1 MTQTL
6 DLRRMI
12 YTSMIAA
19 LIIIGA
25 YISIPLPFSPVPIAM
40 SNLFVILGG
49 LLLGKKWGFTSVAIY
64 LFLGIIGLPV
74 FAGGKGGLA
83 HFIGPTG
90 GYLIGFAVAAFIVG
104 AIVEMGK
111 HSILK
116 DSLAVLIGFTII
128 FAFGVPWLMYT
139 LKLSLGETLTAGVI
153 PFIPGAIFKSI
164 VVVGLAK
171 IIRPLIHTSL
181 KANSL

>member
-1 MTQTL
+1 
-6 DLRRMI
+6 
-12 YTSMIAA
+12 
-19 LIIIGA
+19 
-25 YISIPLPFSPVPIAM
+25 M

-139 LKLSLGETLTAGVI
+139 LKLSLGEALTAGVI
-153 PFIPGAIFKSI
+153 PFIP
-164 VVVGLAK
+164 
-171 IIRPLIHTSL
+171 
-181 KANSL
+181 

>member
-1 MTQTL
+1 MIQTL
-6 DLRRMI
+6 DLRMMI

-19 LIIIGA
+19 LTIIGA
-25 YISIPLPFSPVPIAM
+25 YISIPLPFSPVPIAL

-83 HFIGPTG
+83 HFMGPTG
-90 GYLIGFAVAAFIVG
+90 
-104 AIVEMGK
+104 
-111 HSILK
+111 
-116 DSLAVLIGFTII
+116 DTLAVLIGFTII

-139 LKLSLGETLTAGVI
+139 LKLSFGEALAAGVI

-171 IIRPLIHTSL
+171 LIRPLIHT
-181 KANSL
+181 A